1 MSSPLKTYRVYCF
14 DGVRHEVT
22 GDLIEA
28 SSDEEAIAAAER
40 ACLVTKVEVWQGNR
54 LVAELGS
61 ERQSAIRT
69 S

>member
-1 MSSPLKTYRVYCF
+1 MSSPAKTYRVYCF

-40 ACLVTKVEVWQGNR
+40 LGFGTRGEVWQGNR
-54 LVAELGS
+54 LVAELS
-61 ERQSAIRT
+61 DRQSA
-69 S
+69 